1 MSEVRR
7 IGGQLKRAFEGQA
20 WHGPSL
26 QELLTDVAP
35 EQAAAKPFPKVHSI
49 WELVLHIE
57 AWARIVTQALE
68 GQMMPEQLPT
78 EEDWPPVEAV
88 NETEWHAALAQ
99 LASGQRQLRDALR
112 HLTDEN
118 LEEIVPG
125 RSYSFYFML
134 HGTVQHNLYH
144 AGQIALLKKAT
155 S

>member
-35 EQAAAKPFPKVHSI
+35 EQAAAKSFPKVHSI

-125 RSYSFYFML
+125 RSYSF
-134 HGTVQHNLYH
+134 
-144 AGQIALLKKAT
+144 
-155 S
+155 